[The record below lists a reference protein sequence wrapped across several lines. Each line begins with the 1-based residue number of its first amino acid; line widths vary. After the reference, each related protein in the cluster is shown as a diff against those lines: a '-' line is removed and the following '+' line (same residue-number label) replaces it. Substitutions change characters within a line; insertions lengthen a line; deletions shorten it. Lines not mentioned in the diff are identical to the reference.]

1 MDIIKQYGAV
11 AILDALGAS
20 SYSDAEVKQFLR
32 SRERVFSKLGEY
44 LEDKTAITLDQL
56 KTFTFND
63 TIVIAL
69 LCGQTP
75 PTLKAVGSFSAVLR
89 KFLVDSMAN
98 GLLFRG
104 AAALG
109 QFRADDETNTIMG
122 EAVTDAA
129 QWYEETD
136 WIGVHFTPRSFLEI
150 ERLMLNADDR
160 KEWALFPYDVPL
172 KNGSTLNTF
181 AINWPKVFLV
191 GSQRPWSGNPP
202 PKQKLL
208 ELLSGHRV
216 PRGTEQKY
224 FSTLAFFDRSMKLN
238 RPSNKKKTSKK
249 ATKK

>member
-75 PTLKAVGSFSAVLR
+75 PTLKAVGSFSVVLR

-98 GLLFRG
+98 GLL
-104 AAALG
+104 
-109 QFRADDETNTIMG
+109 
-122 EAVTDAA
+122 
-129 QWYEETD
+129 
-136 WIGVHFTPRSFLEI
+136 
-150 ERLMLNADDR
+150 
-160 KEWALFPYDVPL
+160 
-172 KNGSTLNTF
+172 
-181 AINWPKVFLV
+181 
-191 GSQRPWSGNPP
+191 
-202 PKQKLL
+202 
-208 ELLSGHRV
+208 
-216 PRGTEQKY
+216 
-224 FSTLAFFDRSMKLN
+224 
-238 RPSNKKKTSKK
+238 
-249 ATKK
+249 